1 MKLLAN
7 LLLVLGF
14 CVGTVGAAGFAEPR
28 ESLALPLLAIGLA
41 GVFAGGFLVRWARR
55 ATVDDA
61 APGAGGRL
69 GPFRDLL
76 EKIRVGVEGLD
87 REKESIP
94 SEVFRDRIDRLL
106 REEYFDLTSRNDEL
120 LSIVGFAGYARVWEG
135 VATAERLL
143 ARAWSMATDGYVEEG
158 WGEIPIAHEHLER
171 SAKEMAGL
179 SG

>member
-7 LLLVLGF
+7 LVLVLGF

-28 ESLALPLLAIGLA
+28 ESLALPLLAVGLA
-41 GVFAGGFLVRWARR
+41 GVFAGGFLTRWARR
-55 ATVDDA
+55 AAVEDA

-69 GPFRDLL
+69 GLFRDLL

-87 REKESIP
+87 REKESLP
-94 SEVFRDRIDRLL
+94 ADDFRERIDRLL

-120 LSIVGFAGYARVWEG
+120 ASLVGFAGYARVWEG

-143 ARAWSMATDGYVEEG
+143 ARAWSMATDGYLAEAR
-158 WGEIPIAHEHLER
+158 GEIPLAHEHLER
-171 SAKEMAGL
+171 SAKELAGI